1 MSPLDSSQPADLVRR
16 NLLRAGLGGFA
27 GCAGGWA
34 VGSAGLWAAGA
45 AQAQTPAQ
53 NPLQSRAPAGAA
65 PAVVVVMLRGA
76 VDGLSVVVPHADPE
90 YRRVRAEIALAAPG
104 TQELATLPLDAQFG
118 LHPSLERLMPWW
130 ASGQLAFVHAC
141 GSPDLTRSHF
151 DAQDFMETA
160 TPGRRSTPD
169 GWLNRLLA
177 TRQSPDIRGMNLGTG
192 MPRIL
197 SGAAPVGSI
206 APLGAAAAAGRAPA
220 GLPMQQA
227 LAQLHATDPDTAAA
241 WKALQQSREALRA
254 SERMTREQ
262 SMTPMAESAPRSQEA
277 SAGSAQAVP
286 RTGTMAGMDP
296 GISPGAIP
304 LSGVVRDAQRLG
316 QLLRTQTDLEVGFV
330 SVGGWDTHVNQ
341 GGARGQLANRLRQ
354 LGDGLDA
361 LARGLGPRLE
371 HTVILVMSEFGR
383 TVRQNGTQGTD
394 HGHGNVL
401 WLLGGPVQGGR
412 VHGQWPGLESSA
424 LHEGRD
430 LAVTTDFR
438 QVIAQVLSRHMKLDD
453 TSLQAVL
460 PQGAGRVAG
469 IGLLRG

>member
-45 AQAQTPAQ
+45 AQAQTQAQ
-53 NPLQSRAPAGAA
+53 TQAQSPLQSGAPAGAT

-104 TQELATLPLDAQFG
+104 TQELATLPLDAHFG

-130 ASGQLAFVHAC
+130 ASGQLAFVQAC

-151 DAQDFMETA
+151 DAQDFMESA

-197 SGAAPVGSI
+197 SGQAPVGSI
-206 APLGAAAAAGRAPA
+206 APIGAAAVPGRPPA

-227 LAQLHATDPDTAAA
+227 LAQLHAADPDTAAA
-241 WKALQQSREALRA
+241 WRALEQSREAVRA
-254 SERMTREQ
+254 SEQ
-262 SMTPMAESAPRSQEA
+262 SMQ
-277 SAGSAQAVP
+277 GFP

-304 LSGVVRDAQRLG
+304 LNGVVRDAQRLG
-316 QLLRTQTDLEVGFV
+316 QLLRTQTSLEVGFV

-341 GGARGQLANRLRQ
+341 GGARGQLANRLRL

-401 WLLGGPVQGGR
+401 WMLGGPVQGGR
-412 VHGQWPGLESSA
+412 VHGQWPGLETSA

-430 LAVTTDFR
+430 LAITTDFR
-438 QVIAQVLSRHMKLDD
+438 QVIAQVLTRHMRLDD
-453 TSLQAVL
+453 AGLQAVL

-469 IGLLRG
+469 IDLLRG